1 MKKLIPATLAVAA
14 FLALTPAFAEDA
26 AAPAAA
32 ATTEAAA
39 PAADAAADAA
49 AVTVTEYTLKDGTT
63 KVVVEGDKVFV
74 VGADGAKT
82 AAPDGDHETTTEG
95 VTLKV
100 KDGML
105 VKEEAAKEEAAKE
118 AAPATDA
125 AAPANEE

>member
-26 AAPAAA
+26 APAATATTTVEVTTDAPAA
-32 ATTEAAA
+32 TT
-39 PAADAAADAA
+39 D
-49 AVTVTEYTLKDGTT
+49 VTVTTTEVAAPVEYTLKDGTT
-63 KVVVEGDKVFV
+63 KVSVEGDKVFV

-100 KDGML
+100 KDGAL
-105 VKEEAAKEEAAKE
+105 VKEEAAAD
-118 AAPATDA
+118 APA
-125 AAPANEE
+125 AAPAEAPAE

>member
-26 AAPAAA
+26 AAPVA
-32 ATTEAAA
+32 ATTEAVATEAAA
-39 PAADAAADAA
+39 PAADAA

-63 KVVVEGDKVFV
+63 KVSVEGDKVFV

-100 KDGML
+100 KDGVL
-105 VKEEAAKEEAAKE
+105 VKEEAAATE

-125 AAPANEE
+125 AAPAHEE

>member
-26 AAPAAA
+26 AAPVA
-32 ATTEAAA
+32 ATAEAVATEAAA
-39 PAADAAADAA
+39 PAADAA

-63 KVVVEGDKVFV
+63 KVSVEGDKVFV

-100 KDGML
+100 KDGVL
-105 VKEEAAKEEAAKE
+105 VKEEAAATE

-125 AAPANEE
+125 AAPAHEE

>member
-26 AAPAAA
+26 AAPVA
-32 ATTEAAA
+32 ATTEAVATEAAA
-39 PAADAAADAA
+39 PAVETATDADA
-49 AVTVTEYTLKDGTT
+49 VTEYTLKDGTT
-63 KVVVEGDKVFV
+63 KVVVKGDKVFV

-100 KDGML
+100 KDGVL
-105 VKEEAAKEEAAKE
+105 VKEEAAATE

-125 AAPANEE
+125 AAPAHEE